1 MSWELP
7 KGWTILLT
15 TNPDNGEYLVTPMD
29 IAQKTRFITV
39 NLKFDAEIWAK
50 WAEKESIDGRCIN
63 FLLLHPELVTEK
75 CNARSIVTFFNAI
88 SSIEKFDEELPL
100 IQMIG
105 EGSTGLEFSTMFT
118 TFINNKLDKI
128 ITPKEMLLHDN
139 ESYVLGA
146 IHSCVGTAN
155 DYRADIATVLVT
167 RLINFSLN
175 YAENN
180 TINQKTIDRLVT
192 LATDKETFTSDLHY
206 VLVKK
211 LINGNKQKFQKLAA
225 NQEIM
230 KMIIA

>member
-1 MSWELP
+1 MIT
-7 KGWTILLT
+7 KCT

-50 WAEKESIDGRCIN
+50 WAEKESVDGRCIN

-88 SSIEKFDEELPL
+88 SSIEKFDDELPL

-139 ESYVLGA
+139 EPYVLGA
-146 IHSCVGTAN
+146 IHSCVGTGDN
-155 DYRADIATVLVT
+155 YRADIATVLVT

-180 TINQKTIDRLVT
+180 TINQKTIDRLIT
-192 LATDKETFTSDLHY
+192 LATDKVTFTSDLHY